1 MSRQFDICSSTLAEE
16 VAGMAAGP
24 DTSPG
29 VPAVAE
35 RPPEPREAAGDR
47 PVPQLERSAGRL
59 LGVSVAQ
66 IVCWEVAAA
75 AVLASV
81 VRRDWTMVPAGL
93 LAVGVA
99 ALTLV
104 RRRGRWLYEIV
115 AVRLRLRSRR
125 RWPPARPEVDLRLAA
140 LAELRP
146 ELSVSD
152 VEQRA
157 GRRLGFCNDG
167 TAWVGLVAV
176 QAGDDVLADDLR
188 PAWLPVRELAAALVV
203 DDIELAAVQLLCHV
217 APAPSGTLP
226 GTSPVASSYQQV
238 KAGRTP
244 ASQQV
249 WVALRL
255 DPARCPEAVESRGGG
270 TEGAWRTLRRCL
282 ARTLELLES
291 AGIQGRALDGEA
303 MCAAL
308 SLVGA
313 TRPVQAP
320 PGVRRTSETW
330 SCWQADDIAH
340 VSWWVAQWPPRLPAM
355 QLLTEAAAVV
365 PALSCTLSL

>member
-93 LAVGVA
+93 LAVAVG

-125 RWPPARPEVDLRLAA
+125 RWQPARPEVDLRLAA

-176 QAGDDVLADDLR
+176 QAGDD
-188 PAWLPVRELAAALVV
+188 ELAAALVV
-203 DDIELAAVQLLCHV
+203 DDIELAAVQLLCHI

-255 DPARCPEAVESRGGG
+255 DPARCPEA
-270 TEGAWRTLRRCL
+270 
-282 ARTLELLES
+282 
-291 AGIQGRALDGEA
+291 D
-303 MCAAL
+303 
-308 SLVGA
+308 
-313 TRPVQAP
+313 
-320 PGVRRTSETW
+320 
-330 SCWQADDIAH
+330 
-340 VSWWVAQWPPRLPAM
+340 
-355 QLLTEAAAVV
+355 
-365 PALSCTLSL
+365 